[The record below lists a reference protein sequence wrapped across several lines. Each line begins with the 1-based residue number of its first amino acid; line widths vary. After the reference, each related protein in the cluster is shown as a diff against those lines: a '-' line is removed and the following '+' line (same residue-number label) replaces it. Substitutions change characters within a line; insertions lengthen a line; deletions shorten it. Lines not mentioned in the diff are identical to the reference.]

1 MLNVTKNQTNY
12 LVCTLSEVVTLTG
25 TPYYLL
31 YLEHQNTNNTYSVI
45 CSDVSSATTR
55 YNKLMLI
62 DNTSQNLTGGTIN
75 LPVGEYIYKIYEQTS
90 PTNLLIANTTSL
102 LERGLLFVNNNA
114 TVIDYISDDKIITF
128 KIDEQ

>member
-1 MLNVTKNQTNY
+1 
-12 LVCTLSEVVTLTG
+12 
-25 TPYYLL
+25 
-31 YLEHQNTNNTYSVI
+31 
-45 CSDVSSATTR
+45 
-55 YNKLMLI
+55 MLI